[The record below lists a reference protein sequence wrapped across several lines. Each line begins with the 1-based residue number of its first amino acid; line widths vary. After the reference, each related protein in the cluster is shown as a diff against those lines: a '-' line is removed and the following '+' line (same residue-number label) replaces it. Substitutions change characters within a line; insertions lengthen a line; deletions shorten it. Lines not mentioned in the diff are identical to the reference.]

1 MLVSSLYTSRTTFCA
16 SEVKPA
22 HVWLQQVAAV
32 VSLEKYSVGEGR
44 GVAVGQTA
52 GGVGWSSVFEFSCAR
67 HLCRSTDQ

>member
-1 MLVSSLYTSRTTFCA
+1 MLVSFLYASRTTFCA

-32 VSLEKYSVGEGR
+32 VSLEEKCSVGEGR

-52 GGVGWSSVFEFSCAR
+52 GAVGWSSVFEFSCAR
-67 HLCRSTDQ
+67 HLCREHW